1 MATKPL
7 DNETIEKII
16 SSIFLPQDVRNALLI
31 ELNTGLRIMDIA
43 KLKFSQI
50 QFGILELVEQKT
62 KKTQITKINMD
73 LVRYLNTNKTWSG
86 DYMFLEAKRK
96 RNGIEYCA
104 PKSFVRYV
112 QNKLKVVCECEHI
125 NHEFISTHSFR
136 KTFATNAFNQT
147 KDLVFVQKLLNHSS
161 VSITQRYINVD
172 QERIDN
178 FREKIKM
185 GF

>member
-1 MATKPL
+1 MGEHL
-7 DNETIEKII
+7 DGRNN
-16 SSIFLPQDVRNALLI
+16 LYDV
-31 ELNTGLRIMDIA
+31 EFC
-43 KLKFSQI
+43 LK
-50 QFGILELVEQKT
+50 
-62 KKTQITKINMD
+62 
-73 LVRYLNTNKTWSG
+73 
-86 DYMFLEAKRK
+86 EAKRK

-112 QNKLKVVCECEHI
+112 QNKLKIVCECEHI